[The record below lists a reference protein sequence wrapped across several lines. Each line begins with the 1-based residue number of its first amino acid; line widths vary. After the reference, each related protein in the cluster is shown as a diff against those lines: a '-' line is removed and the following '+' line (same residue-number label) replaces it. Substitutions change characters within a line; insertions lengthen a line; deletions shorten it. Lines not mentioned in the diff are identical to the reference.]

1 MGIARIGEVELLLA
15 SVDELH
21 GCPATVRIDAGNGPA
36 MAIDPPSL
44 AVVAGEL
51 HAVAGPQLHRLR
63 LEHLGFAS
71 APLPGMPV
79 NRTSIA
85 AFKSYTPSLGIDSGN
100 CETLTTPLA
109 LGGIVAVEPDNL
121 ADGIAGRLARFGAG
135 QRDIQKPVFIF
146 VGIVEQAQPA
156 IAMAEAYLGDQMRQ
170 VDPDAIHAAREALQ
184 RSIGAELEPLWRDVH
199 AGLKANGF
207 ALSPAAKGARKLRNA
222 ALHYLVASG
231 AADGPGIAFD
241 QFSSADNM
249 TERQAA
255 LGTLANGV
263 SPERVAAL
271 DIFYNRY
278 SADALTLD
286 KWFQTQAF
294 AFHPD
299 TVELV
304 EELGRHK
311 DFTLSNPNR
320 VRALYGAVSGNQ
332 WAFHHRSGKG
342 YRLVADCIIALDGL
356 NPQTAAR
363 LVPPLGRWKRFDT
376 ERAALMQAELL
387 RILAQPGLSKDVT
400 EQARKSLD

>member
-1 MGIARIGEVELLLA
+1 MTRQVELTLEQSVPPTPGQPEKQPMAIPLRVALFDPDSGTHHGDELLMLTQAEQRFSFPDFAAAPILSINRGFSAPVIVDTNRSQADLAFLSAHDDDPFARYEAMQQLMVNVLVGRIGGQA
-15 SVDELH
+15 ADE
-21 GCPATVRIDAGNGPA
+21 GAVIDA
-36 MAIDPPSL
+36 IR
-44 AVVAGEL
+44 
-51 HAVAGPQLHRLR
+51 Q
-63 LEHLGFAS
+63 
-71 APLPGMPV
+71 
-79 NRTSIA
+79 
-85 AFKSYTPSLGIDSGN
+85 
-100 CETLTTPLA
+100 TLTNPA
-109 LGGIVAVEPDNL
+109 LDPAFVAE
-121 ADGIAGRLARFGAG
+121 AIRL
-135 QRDIQKPVFIF
+135 PS
-146 VGIVEQAQPA
+146 
-156 IAMAEAYLGDQMRQ
+156 EAYLGDQMRQ

-199 AGLKANGF
+199 AGSKANGF

-231 AADGPGIAFD
+231 AADGPAIAFD

-299 TVELV
+299 TVDLV

-320 VRALYGAVSGNQ
+320 VRALYGAFSGNQ

-363 LVPPLGRWKRFDT
+363 LVPPLGRWKRFDA
-376 ERAALMQAELL
+376 ERAALMQAELR